1 MKTFNLLTTLLAGV
15 SAVSA
20 AALPSAIDA
29 REVADGFYQVSTDD
43 AGNTKTTFKPWDEVV
58 TTSVRERSPLEK
70 RREDCGPGSVSTGE
84 ADDANTCLINGF
96 SGDNVYLEKNA
107 WSYCVRGNVVSF
119 ICPYSQGY
127 KGKAD
132 IKGTWSYVKE
142 HCGPSKMGYAQ
153 VSNGIGDWTA
163 GYATKDDHFCTA
175 DFKVGS

>member
-1 MKTFNLLTTLLAGV
+1 MKSFNLLTTLLAGV

-43 AGNTKTTFKPWDEVV
+43 SGNTKTTVKPWDEVV
-58 TTSVRERSPLEK
+58 TTS
-70 RREDCGPGSVSTGE
+70 DCGPGSVSTGE

-132 IKGTWSYVKE
+132 IKGTWSYFKG
-142 HCGPSKMGYAQ
+142 HCGLSKMGYAQ

>member
-1 MKTFNLLTTLLAGV
+1 MKSFNLLSTLLAGV

-43 AGNTKTTFKPWDEVV
+43 SGNTKTTFKPWDEVV

-107 WSYCVRGNVVSF
+107 WSYVSF
-119 ICPYSQGY
+119 PLLLPPM
-127 KGKAD
+127 
-132 IKGTWSYVKE
+132 VF
-142 HCGPSKMGYAQ
+142 P
-153 VSNGIGDWTA
+153 
-163 GYATKDDHFCTA
+163 
-175 DFKVGS
+175 